1 MVDRKEL
8 KEISKQLFNA
18 SKMHKGQAEKIKI
31 MLSQNGSNGII
42 DVRNIAQVK
51 GNIIACTKDLTR
63 NVIDLTDELRPQIAS
78 EFIPAN
84 TPFGPILNIQTVSA
98 SVSNVTLSVG
108 TSLYYEEGNKGY
120 VIPITS
126 SDQFYIVKKKSNLYL
141 LLLLVGVLAY
151 IKK

>member
-8 KEISKQLFNA
+8 KEISKQLFSA
-18 SKMHKGQAEKIKI
+18 SKMHKGQAEKIKT
-31 MLSQNGSNGII
+31 MLSQNGGDGII
-42 DVRNIAQVK
+42 DFYNIVQVK

-63 NVIDLTDELRPQIAS
+63 RVIDITDELRPQIAS

-84 TPFGPILNIQTVSA
+84 TPFGPILNIQTASA
-98 SVSNVTLSVG
+98 SVGNVTFSES
-108 TSLYYEEGNKGY
+108 TSLYYEEGDKGY
-120 VIPITS
+120 VIDITP